1 MGFDQLPARPL
12 RLAGGLL
19 TAPPE
24 TVEDLSPALTG
35 GGEDPFEAHSRF
47 VEANLRRNYAASF
60 IHGVLG
66 MTGFRLLYAPT
77 IIPAYMLAI
86 TGSTAAVGLGT
97 ALLQFGA
104 IASPIVAGA
113 RIEHRSHILPFSL
126 YLGTMMRMAIL
137 GLALAAW
144 FLSGEVLVGVTL
156 LFLAVLGYY
165 NGAQRVAFQM
175 MLAKVIPIARRG
187 RLQGYRNLA
196 GGLIAA
202 VVAWAAGRWFIG
214 EDFLG
219 NGYATTFALAFV
231 LTSMGLVAFRLLIRE
246 PPSPASRAVVS
257 LRERIRQ
264 FPQMLRDHDFGRFVL
279 AQGLASAIRIGG
291 PFWTIYAGQKL
302 GLSGAVIG
310 GLSLAFIGADT
321 LSNLVWGPMGDR
333 FGFRLVFLLAI
344 AATMGGIAVLLLAA
358 TSATA
363 FYCAFVLLG
372 AGASGW
378 MLAATTMVLEF
389 GDHEDIPM
397 RIAFVTTAEGI
408 IASIGPIAAGLLVA
422 AAGFGILFDLVL
434 AALAAALL
442 VMLLG
447 VREPRGRLKADAG

>member
-1 MGFDQLPARPL
+1 MGLDQLPARPL

-24 TVEDLSPALTG
+24 TIEDLSPALTG
-35 GGEDPFEAHSRF
+35 GGDDPFEAHSRF

-113 RIEHRSHILPFSL
+113 RIEYRSHILPFSL

-156 LFLAVLGYY
+156 LMLAILGYY

-175 MLAKVIPIARRG
+175 MLAKVIPLARRG

-219 NGYATTFALAFV
+219 NGYAATFALAFV

-246 PPSPASRAVVS
+246 PPSPASRAVVP

-344 AATMGGIAVLLLAA
+344 AATMGGIAILLLAT

-442 VMLLG
+442 VMLLR
-447 VREPRGRLKADAG
+447 VREPRGRLEADAG